1 MMTCQF
7 CNTSMVRVT
16 SFSKNKRENFSRCPV
31 WKRESEHQRDNFLI
45 FGELLS
51 REIGGGRNGR
61 KNKYNS

>member
-16 SFSKNKRENFSRCPV
+16 SFSKNKRENFARCPV
-31 WKRESEHQRDNFLI
+31 CKRESEHQRDNSLI

-51 REIGGGRNGR
+51 KESGGDRNGL
-61 KNKYNS
+61 KNKRNS

>member
-16 SFSKNKRENFSRCPV
+16 SFSKSRRENFARCPV
-31 WKRESEHQRDNFLI
+31 CKRESEHQRDNSLI

-51 REIGGGRNGR
+51 RENGGGKNEL
-61 KNKYNS
+61 KNKRNS